1 MTASFLRFAAGELR
15 RSLVIAFR
23 RRGDLLQPLAFYAM
37 VASLFPLAVN
47 PEPALMVRIAA
58 GVVWV
63 GALLSTLLSLE
74 HLFRR
79 DFEQGTLEQLV
90 LCGQPLFLAALVRV
104 FAHWLTTGVLLT
116 LLAPVLAGML
126 RLPAAAL
133 PVLLLSLLLGTPI
146 LSMIG
151 SVAAALTVGIGRG
164 GLLVSVL
171 VLPLYVPPLVLGVS
185 AVELYLNGLSPAAPL
200 TWLTVMMLGSL
211 TLAPFATAAALRIG
225 VDQ

>member
-1 MTASFLRFAAGELR
+1 MKASIVRFAVGELR
-15 RSLVIAFR
+15 RTLVIAFR
-23 RRGDLLQPLAFYAM
+23 RRGDLFQPLAFYAM

-47 PEPALMVRIAA
+47 PDPQLLVRVGA
-58 GVVWV
+58 GVVWI

-90 LCGQPLFLAALVRV
+90 LGGQPLFLAALVRV
-104 FAHWLTTGVLLT
+104 LGHWLVTGMLLT

-126 RLPAAAL
+126 RLPPAAL
-133 PVLLLSLLLGTPI
+133 GVLLLSLLLGTPI

-151 SVAAALTVGIGRG
+151 AVAAALTVGIGRG
-164 GLLVSVL
+164 GLLLSLL

-185 AVELYLNGLSPAAPL
+185 SVELYLNGLSPFPPL
-200 TWLTVMMLGSL
+200 IWLTAMMLASL
-211 TLAPFATAAALRIG
+211 TLMPFATAAALRIG
-225 VDQ
+225 VDH

>member
-1 MTASFLRFAAGELR
+1 VSVAFSRFAVGELK
-15 RSLVIAFR
+15 RSFVIAFR

-47 PEPALMVRIAA
+47 PEPALLVRVAA
-58 GVVWV
+58 GVVWI

-90 LCGQPLFLAALVRV
+90 LGGQPLFLAALVRV
-104 FAHWLTTGVLLT
+104 LGHWLLTGMLLT
-116 LLAPVLAGML
+116 LLAPLLAGML
-126 RLPAAAL
+126 RLPVEAL
-133 PVLLLSLLLGTPI
+133 PILLLSLLLGTPI

-151 SVAAALTVGIGRG
+151 SVAAALTVGVGRG
-164 GLLVSVL
+164 GLLVSLL

-185 AVELYLNGLSPAAPL
+185 AVELHLNGLSPFPPL
-200 TWLTVMMLGSL
+200 IWLTAMLVGTL
-211 TLAPFATAAALRIG
+211 TLTPFATAAALRIG

>member
-1 MTASFLRFAAGELR
+1 MRTSFLRFAVGELR
-15 RSLVIAFR
+15 RSLMIAFR

-37 VASLFPLAVN
+37 VATLFPLAVN
-47 PEPALMVRIAA
+47 PDPQLLIRIAA

-63 GALLSTLLSLE
+63 GALLATLLSLE

-90 LCGQPLFLAALVRV
+90 LGGQPLFLAALVRV
-104 FAHWLTTGVLLT
+104 LAHWLVTGMLLT
-116 LLAPVLAGML
+116 FLAPLLAGML
-126 RLPAAAL
+126 KLPSAAL
-133 PVLLLSLLLGTPI
+133 GVLLLSLLLGTPI

-151 SVAAALTVGIGRG
+151 AVAAALTVGIGRG
-164 GLLVSVL
+164 GLLLSVL
-171 VLPLYVPPLVLGVS
+171 VLPLYIPPLVLGVS
-185 AVELYLNGLSPAAPL
+185 SVELYLNGLSPFPPL
-200 TWLTVMMLGSL
+200 IWLTAMMLASL